1 MIAQHMSFFNKVH
14 YKEFNTKDK
23 ILQHL
28 RTHVCT
34 ELGLGRI
41 LEMDGADRARV
52 ELTCV
57 NVRVNL

>member
-1 MIAQHMSFFNKVH
+1 MCPA
-14 YKEFNTKDK
+14 
-23 ILQHL
+23 LLL
-28 RTHVCT
+28 RVVCT